1 MNAIITGDLVKS
13 GSIIEEDWSRLLSDL
28 KSAFSDIGKTIIGKE
43 NSFEIYRGDSFQCML
58 EKPKDALLIALLIRA
73 KVRSFIPT
81 STQKKSLLQAYSDA
95 RISVGIG
102 ATETITDKVSE
113 SKGTAF
119 ELSGRQLDRMKK
131 KDLRLLVVTTNPEA
145 NAELYALCIL
155 ADAVISQ
162 WSPNQA
168 EVIYRYL
175 LENKS
180 QQELAA
186 YFGISQ
192 PAIRQRLVVYGKIAG
207 IEAFL
212 DRYKAIIEKMTQEKI
227 GK

>member
-1 MNAIITGDLVKS
+1 MITGDLVKS
-13 GSIIEEDWSRLLSDL
+13 GSIIQDDWSNLLSDL
-28 KSAFSDIGKTIIGKE
+28 KSAFTDIGKTIIGKE
-43 NSFEIYRGDSFQCML
+43 NSFEIYRGDSFQCLL
-58 EKPKDALLIALLIRA
+58 EKPQDALLIALLIRA
-73 KVRSFIPT
+73 KVRSFVP
-81 STQKKSLLQAYSDA
+81 SKNGKKSLLQAYSDV
-95 RISVGIG
+95 RISLGIG
-102 ATETITDKVSE
+102 TAGTITDKVTE

-131 KDLRLLVVTTNPEA
+131 KDLRILITTTDTEVNS
-145 NAELYALCIL
+145 ELYALCML
-155 ADAVISQ
+155 ADAVVSQ

-192 PAIRQRLVVYGKIAG
+192 PAIRQRLVVYGKIAS

-212 DRYKAIIEKMTQEKI
+212 DRYRTIIEKMIQEKTP
-227 GK
+227 K